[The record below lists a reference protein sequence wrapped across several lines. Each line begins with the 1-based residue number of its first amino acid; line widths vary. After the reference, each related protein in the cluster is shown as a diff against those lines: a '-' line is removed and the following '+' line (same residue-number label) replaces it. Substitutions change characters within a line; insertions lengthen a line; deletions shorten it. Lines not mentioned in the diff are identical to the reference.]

1 MRIRWMVA
9 LLVLWTS
16 SAFADYALLG
26 TLVTPDQVIENGV
39 LLVRSDGRI
48 AAAAAD
54 VAIPEG
60 VVVIET
66 NGFIYPGL
74 IDLHNH
80 LTWNAHPRWKP
91 PQMSRNRYDWQAMPE
106 YTKELNGPHYA
117 VAKDASCDLERF
129 GEVKALAW
137 GATSVVGGLPNECSR
152 GMARNLD
159 YAPGFEKSDALLY
172 KVFPLELPPE
182 EETAVRDAMK
192 SGLPVI
198 VHLSEGIDPS
208 ALREVRMANSQK
220 FLVPG
225 FIAIH
230 GVALKEKEFRDDLG
244 KNGVGL
250 VWSPRSNIELYGST
264 ADVATAR
271 KYLTIAI
278 APDWSPSGSDG
289 MIPELRYAAGLASNP
304 FTAKELVQMATSN
317 PARLARLADRIGR
330 LEPGMVA
337 DYVIVKRGT
346 RDAYESLIHA
356 EVADIAAVAVAG
368 RPLFGDAALMTAIAP
383 AARLEPLTVC
393 GASKAVDMSNS
404 DDGKGISFAATMTA
418 LEAAFTKAG
427 APLARL
433 DTCQ

>member
-1 MRIRWMVA
+1 MRVRLIA
-9 LLVLWTS
+9 FLLLLTS
-16 SAFADYALLG
+16 SAFADYALRG
-26 TLVTPDQVIENGV
+26 TLVTPDQVIENGI
-39 LLVRSDGRI
+39 LLVRADGKI

-54 VAIPEG
+54 VAIPEN
-60 VVVIET
+60 VPVIET

-106 YTKELNGPHYA
+106 YTAELNGPHYA

-137 GATSVVGGLPNECSR
+137 GATSVVGGYPNECSR
-152 GMARNLD
+152 GLARNLD
-159 YAPGFEKSDALLY
+159 YASGFANTDPLLY

-182 EETAVRDAMK
+182 EEAVVRDAMK
-192 SGLPVI
+192 SGTPVL
-198 VHLSEGIDPS
+198 VHLGEGIDPS
-208 ALREVRMANSQK
+208 AVREVRMANSQK

-225 FIAIH
+225 FVAIH
-230 GVALKEKEFRDDLG
+230 GVGLKEKEFRDDLG

-250 VWSPRSNIELYGST
+250 VWSPRSNIELYGRT

-271 KYLTIAI
+271 KYVTIAI

-289 MIPELRYAAGLASNP
+289 MIAELRYAAALANNP

-330 LEPGMVA
+330 LEPGMYA
-337 DYVIVKRGT
+337 DYVVVRRGT
-346 RDAYESLIHA
+346 RGAYESLIHA
-356 EVADIAAVAVAG
+356 EVADIAAVAVSG
-368 RPLFGDAALMTAIAP
+368 RPLFGDAALMTAIHP
-383 AARLEPLTVC
+383 SARIEALTVC
-393 GASKAVDMSNS
+393 GASKAVDMSGS

-433 DTCQ
+433 EVCP